1 VLGRENADV
10 EILQYGFMQRALLA
24 ALMVGLAAPAVG
36 VFLVQR
42 RLSLLGDGLGHVA
55 LTGVAVGVLTA
66 TAPVGTALVAA
77 VLGAVLI
84 ELVRARGRTSGD
96 VALAV
101 LFYGG
106 IAGGVVLLSLAPQG
120 QATNLDAFLFGAIT
134 TTSSGDVA
142 AFALIA
148 AVVLGVVWLL
158 GQRLYAVSDDEEYA
172 RAVGLPVLGLNVVLA
187 VLVASTVVLSMRV
200 VGLLLISAL
209 MILPSAVAQLVAR
222 SFRQTVLL
230 ACGIGLVVSLSGT
243 TASYYAGTPSGGTI
257 VLLAIAL
264 FLGVTTVITVRDATA
279 RRRHR
284 RRAAV
289 HAAHPHEHGAGCG
302 HPPVA
307 HGDHVDYD
315 HDGHLHAP
323 HRTGTGV
330 HYDEHGHPAG
340 DPETAVRP

>member
-1 VLGRENADV
+1 
-10 EILQYGFMQRALLA
+10 MQRALLA
-24 ALMVGLAAPAVG
+24 SLMVGLVAPAVG

-55 LTGVAVGVLTA
+55 LTGVAVGVLTS

-84 ELVRARGRTSGD
+84 ELVRARGRSSGD

-106 IAGGVVLLSLAPQG
+106 IAGGVVLLSLAPRG
-120 QATNLDAFLFGAIT
+120 QATNLEAYLFGAIT
-134 TTSSGDVA
+134 TTSAADVA
-142 AFALIA
+142 VFAGITVVVIG
-148 AVVLGVVWLL
+148 AVALL

-187 VLVASTVVLSMRV
+187 ALVASTVVLSMRV

-209 MILPSAVAQLVAR
+209 MIVPSAIAQLVAR
-222 SFRQTVLL
+222 SFRQTVYL
-230 ACGIGLVVSLSGT
+230 ACGIGLVVSVGGT
-243 TASYYAGTPSGGTI
+243 ASSYYAGTPSGGTI
-257 VLLAIAL
+257 VLIAIAL
-264 FLGVTTVITVRDATA
+264 FLLVTAAVALREATA

-284 RRAAV
+284 RRAGV
-289 HAAHPHEHGAGCG
+289 HVAHPHEHGEGCG
-302 HPPVA
+302 HVPVE

-330 HYDEHGHPAG
+330 HYDEHGQATSA
-340 DPETAVRP
+340 DRAVRP

>member
-1 VLGRENADV
+1 MTVEVLEFA
-10 EILQYGFMQRALLA
+10 FMQRALLA
-24 ALMVGLAAPAVG
+24 SLMVGLVAPAVG

-77 VLGAVLI
+77 ILGAVLI

-106 IAGGVVLLSLAPQG
+106 IAGGVVLLSLAPRG
-120 QATNLDAFLFGAIT
+120 QATNLEAYLFGAIT
-134 TTSSGDVA
+134 TTSTADVA
-142 AFALIA
+142 VFAVITV
-148 AVVLGVVWLL
+148 VVLGVVWLL

-172 RAVGLPVLGLNVVLA
+172 RAVGLPVLALNIVLA
-187 VLVASTVVLSMRV
+187 ALVASTVVLSMRV

-209 MILPSAVAQLVAR
+209 MIIPSAIAQLLAR
-222 SFRQTVLL
+222 SFRQTVHL
-230 ACGIGLVVSLSGT
+230 ACAIGLVVSVAGT
-243 TASYYAGTPSGGTI
+243 TTSYYSGTPSGGTI

-264 FLGVTTVITVRDATA
+264 FLLVTATAAVRGATA
-279 RRRHR
+279 RRRHQ
-284 RRAAV
+284 RRAEV
-289 HAAHPHEHGAGCG
+289 HAAHPHEHGEGCG
-302 HPPVA
+302 HQPVP

-330 HYDEHGHPAG
+330 HYDEHGEHAAPSG
-340 DPETAVRP
+340 GRP